1 MRKVG
6 RIGVVTT
13 AVFAFASLAADACT
27 RFVYQTGT
35 EDFIIG
41 RSMDWADDPGTD
53 LWAFPRGMERDGG
66 MGAGSVKWTST
77 YGSVVSSFYD
87 IATVDGMNDAGLV
100 ANALYLVESD
110 YGDAKASGKPL
121 MSVGAWTQYVLD
133 SFGTV
138 ADAVTALSA
147 EPFAIVAPDLPGGKK
162 AGGHLALSDASG
174 DSAIFE
180 YIAGK
185 LVIHHDPKF
194 TVMTNSPSFD
204 QQLAIGT
211 YWHGVNGLNFLPGT
225 IGSADRFVR
234 MSWNLDAAPKQ
245 SDPTLAVATAF
256 SLIRTISVPL
266 GLADPDKPNIAA
278 TIWRSVSATGARRYF
293 FESAYSPSIFWVD
306 IDKLSLAD
314 GAKPAKLDLADRPIL
329 AGEAS
334 ANFVEAEPFS
344 FLGH

>member
-121 MSVGAWTQYVLD
+121 MSVGAWTAVCPRQFRHGRGRSDGLECRALRHCRPRSAGWKESGWTPRPLRRFRRQCDLRVYRRQAGHSSRPQIHRDDQFAVLRPAACD
-133 SFGTV
+133 RNLLARGERPEFPSRHHRLRRPV
-138 ADAVTALSA
+138 CADELEFSTRPRSK
-147 EPFAIVAPDLPGGKK
+147 AIRRSPLP
-162 AGGHLALSDASG
+162 
-174 DSAIFE
+174 
-180 YIAGK
+180 
-185 LVIHHDPKF
+185 P
-194 TVMTNSPSFD
+194 PS
-204 QQLAIGT
+204 
-211 YWHGVNGLNFLPGT
+211 
-225 IGSADRFVR
+225 R
-234 MSWNLDAAPKQ
+234 
-245 SDPTLAVATAF
+245 
-256 SLIRTISVPL
+256 
-266 GLADPDKPNIAA
+266 
-278 TIWRSVSATGARRYF
+278 
-293 FESAYSPSIFWVD
+293 
-306 IDKLSLAD
+306 
-314 GAKPAKLDLADRPIL
+314 
-329 AGEAS
+329 
-334 ANFVEAEPFS
+334 
-344 FLGH
+344 